1 MFLLRRSF
9 WGPGPQKVHHDVSD
23 MDVLFES
30 LDFQGYLFYIHPRD
44 VQASK
49 VWCRTRRPRRRQRR
63 RALGHS
69 RNTAHKV
76 HRATRT
82 GRTWEMQHR
91 YPENPHHLGK
101 TWGLLYIYI
110 INIHNR
116 FHHHHQQQQQSETS
130 PSRQLRGAT
139 KRSIIRGQ
147 RVGSPAV
154 AKGKRSSTNC
164 VPIWPQ

>member
-1 MFLLRRSF
+1 MLYIAMFLLRRSF

-69 RNTAHKV
+69 RNTAHKL

-82 GRTWEMQHR
+82 GRTWKMQHLW
-91 YPENPHHLGK
+91 YPDNPHHLGK

-116 FHHHHQQQQQSETS
+116 SS
-130 PSRQLRGAT
+130 S
-139 KRSIIRGQ
+139 
-147 RVGSPAV
+147 
-154 AKGKRSSTNC
+154 SSTTAIRDFPFSPTPRC
-164 VPIWPQ
+164 YQKKHYPWPARRLASSCKG